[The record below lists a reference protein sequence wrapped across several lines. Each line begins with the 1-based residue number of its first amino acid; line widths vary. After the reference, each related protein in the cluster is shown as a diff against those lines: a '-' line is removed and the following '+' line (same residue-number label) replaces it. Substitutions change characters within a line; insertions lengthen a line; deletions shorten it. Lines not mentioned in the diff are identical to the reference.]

1 VRCDKLFVEVFI
13 FPRYERADDAKK
25 AYLRIMSS
33 KKQSY
38 EVAPLEV
45 EPRLVDYAKWCP
57 GKVSYEYRPK

>member
-1 VRCDKLFVEVFI
+1 MRCDKLFVEVFI